1 MYGSLT
7 TKELK
12 KKHSYRPVGGVE
24 TGSWAVRTCSKA
36 AAGGPGQAR
45 WQLEDLGR
53 QGSSW
58 QTGQSYICMWIN
70 WEKQLGSKTDHVTQ
84 GSSVGK

>member
-12 KKHSYRPVGGVE
+12 KKNSYRPVGGVE

-58 QTGQSYICMWIN
+58 QNGWPHIGVQIN
-70 WEKQLGSKTDHVTQ
+70 WEELGSETDHATHS
-84 GSSVGK
+84 SSVGK